1 MYSLKKFSHFWNRS
15 LLARIRLDIKREKG
29 EGRRRRK
36 RKRRRK
42 RRGAMAPSRVT
53 SFGLSVRKNEPFG
66 WFAGCHRQFSLVRER
81 PQAVSTR
88 PLGLIDQ
95 PGCFRPLGRP
105 RCCGVGQLAAD
116 VDMAVCFHV
125 RSITRDVPATICYM
139 LVWKCI
145 SLVQQMISCSL
156 RANKWHVSYCE
167 KNIYFFIFFTLFY
180 SHYDDSFSDELLL
193 RYFLTIIFKH
203 CREC

>member
-1 MYSLKKFSHFWNRS
+1 
-15 LLARIRLDIKREKG
+15 
-29 EGRRRRK
+29 
-36 RKRRRK
+36 
-42 RRGAMAPSRVT
+42 MAPSRVT

-125 RSITRDVPATICYM
+125 RSITRDVPATIRYM

-156 RANKWHVSYCE
+156 RANKWPVSYYE
-167 KNIYFFIFFTLFY
+167 KNTCFFSFSLFYFF
-180 SHYDDSFSDELLL
+180 HYDQI
-193 RYFLTIIFKH
+193 TIHSRTNCYRDVLDDNFQRLPTMFRI
-203 CREC
+203 ENIENIIY

>member
-1 MYSLKKFSHFWNRS
+1 
-15 LLARIRLDIKREKG
+15 
-29 EGRRRRK
+29 
-36 RKRRRK
+36 
-42 RRGAMAPSRVT
+42 MAPSRVT
-53 SFGLSVRKNEPFG
+53 SFGLSVRKNELFG

-116 VDMAVCFHV
+116 VDMAVCHV
-125 RSITRDVPATICYM
+125 RSITRDVPATIRYM

-156 RANKWHVSYCE
+156 RANKWPVSYYE
-167 KNIYFFIFFTLFY
+167 KNIYFFIFPLYFF
-180 SHYDDSFSDELLL
+180 HYDDSFLDE
-193 RYFLTIIFKH
+193 FLDDVTVMFFNDNLQRLPKIF
-203 CREC
+203 RNP

>member
-105 RCCGVGQLAAD
+105 RCCG
-116 VDMAVCFHV
+116 C
-125 RSITRDVPATICYM
+125 RSACCRCRHGSLLPREIDHSRRTGDYM
-139 LVWKCI
+139 LYACMEMYI
-145 SLVQQMISCSL
+145 TCS
-156 RANKWHVSYCE
+156 
-167 KNIYFFIFFTLFY
+167 T
-180 SHYDDSFSDELLL
+180 DDILQSA
-193 RYFLTIIFKH
+193 
-203 CREC
+203 RE